1 MRFDGR
7 IRFEFLGSFK
17 NSLEKLS
24 QSESQKFHSAYRSL
38 SEGRKSLNS
47 ILRFERLTLLIERF
61 RTTSI
66 QTRGLLRQI
75 RLKIKFLG
83 DIVFARNKIKF

>member
-7 IRFEFLGSFK
+7 IRFEFLNSFK
-17 NSLEKLS
+17 NSLENLS

-47 ILRFERLTLLIERF
+47 ILRFERLTLLKESFGPR
-61 RTTSI
+61 
-66 QTRGLLRQI
+66 QYKRGACYVKYA
-75 RLKIKFLG
+75 LKLNF
-83 DIVFARNKIKF
+83 